1 MKGSEIR
8 ALILQNGIKI
18 WQVADAFGVTDTTFS
33 KKLRYDF
40 SDADTKRILAII
52 EQLKAEKGA

>member
-8 ALILQNGIKI
+8 ALILKSGVRI
-18 WQVADAFGVTDTTFS
+18 WQVADAYGVSANTFS
-33 KKLRYDF
+33 VKLRYDF
-40 SDADTKRILAII
+40 SEADTRRILAII